1 MRNVGVSY
9 SEECALT
16 VCENTKRNELL
27 WHTIPQRCLE
37 STLLILLTVERLQLN
52 GKKLSA
58 VTVGVR
64 NNSQPATVVE
74 MAYTRDLKSLGEI
87 FARSNRVGSTT
98 NR

>member
-1 MRNVGVSY
+1 MAHYTTKVSRKY
-9 SEECALT
+9 LAY
-16 VCENTKRNELL
+16 
-27 WHTIPQRCLE
+27 
-37 STLLILLTVERLQLN
+37 TVERLQLN

-87 FARSNRVGSTT
+87 LARSNRVGSTT
-98 NR
+98 TDKTK